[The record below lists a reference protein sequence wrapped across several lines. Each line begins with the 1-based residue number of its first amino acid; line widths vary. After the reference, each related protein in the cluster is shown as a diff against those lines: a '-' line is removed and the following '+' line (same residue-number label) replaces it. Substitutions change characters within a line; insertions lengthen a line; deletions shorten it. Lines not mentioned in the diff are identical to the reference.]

1 LRWNLPVLKVFAVR
15 AETRQVPPPTREIP
29 MIPVQRTASPVTT
42 PASLTQAGA
51 SPSGQCPECGSDR
64 VTALAMTLTDGT
76 PVQFSSCHRCEHRH
90 WSHEGRALS
99 FSDVI
104 TRATKLKV

>member
-1 LRWNLPVLKVFAVR
+1 MN
-15 AETRQVPPPTREIP
+15 IP
-29 MIPVQRTASPVTT
+29 SQRTASPSTQ
-42 PASLTQAGA
+42 PASLTQAGVNH
-51 SPSGQCPECGSDR
+51 SGQCPECGSDR

-76 PVQFSSCHRCEHRH
+76 PVRFASCHRCEHRH

-104 TRATKLKV
+104 TRATKTKV